1 MPYVL
6 TKASYNMGIDACS
19 ERRSSY
25 GSAIFYPAMVMLE
38 NEEDNK
44 IKLALRNQYNI
55 VFGP

>member
-6 TKASYNMGIDACS
+6 TKASCNMGIDAFS

-38 NEEDNK
+38 SKEDKK

-55 VFGP
+55 VFGL